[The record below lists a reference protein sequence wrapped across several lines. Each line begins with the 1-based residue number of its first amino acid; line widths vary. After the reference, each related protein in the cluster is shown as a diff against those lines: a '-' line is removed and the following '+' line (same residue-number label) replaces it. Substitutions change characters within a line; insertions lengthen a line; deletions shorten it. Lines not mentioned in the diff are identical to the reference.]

1 MRNKKLSSI
10 IIILAIII
18 IIVVG
23 IAIKVEFAE
32 NNEVSTVNGEIIA
45 INGGTVTF
53 QSNPNNPGSQYI
65 VGTSRVPVF
74 DTNGNRV
81 DSRKLQKGQ
90 RILVEFTGGILNTC
104 PGGFTEVV
112 KIIVE

>member
-18 IIVVG
+18 IVVVG
-23 IAIKVEFAE
+23 VVIKVELAE
-32 NNEVSTVNGEIIA
+32 NDEVSTVCGEIIA

-53 QSNPNNPGSQYI
+53 QSNPNNSASQYI

-74 DTNGNRV
+74 DKNGNRV
-81 DSRKLQKGQ
+81 DSRKLKKGQ
-90 RILVEFTGGILNTC
+90 QILVEFTGGILETC
-104 PGGFTEVV
+104 PGGFTEVI